1 MRVSRVELERN
12 APLCRELRE
21 LLAKTATCGAPY
33 QHWCNELR
41 HHFPALVSNS
51 TQYRYLLLIIKKRS
65 P

>member
-51 TQYRYLLLIIKKRS
+51 YNSDIMILIIQNIN
-65 P
+65 